1 MRCHFGPMS
10 LKMVDGAT
18 IVKVTQKNIIS
29 QLVQVNDKGGVVIG
43 CKYFLR
49 YEIDRKSI
57 NTVTGKRKK
66 TTTKTIKTK
75 TTTHNTQHTT
85 HNTQ

>member
-1 MRCHFGPMS
+1 MSYPHTTERKIPLLIFMRCHFGPMS

-66 TTTKTIKTK
+66 
-75 TTTHNTQHTT
+75 Q
-85 HNTQ
+85 QQQQ